1 MILPD
6 LLMPDVSGFEVA
18 LALNNG
24 PETTSIPII
33 VVTSKQVTA
42 ADRKALNGFV
52 TAILEKADLDQVR
65 LVNEVRRAMSGR
77 RAGS

>member
-18 LALNNG
+18 LALNNE

-33 VVTSKQVTA
+33 VVTAKQVTA
-42 ADRKALNGFV
+42 ADRKALSGFV
-52 TAILEKADLDQVR
+52 TAVLEKAELDQVR
-65 LVNEVRRAMSGR
+65 LVTEVRRAMSGR